1 MDDHEELVADRALSY
16 QDPVGWNVDHV
27 GQLSDAFELA
37 PPRRE
42 KSGTVARSSSFLSSL
57 TSFLLPV
64 PIDRSFRPL
73 HHRLMP
79 GAAGY
84 EDAMTTVADQTLQEA
99 REAFERHAW
108 HAAHEGFL
116 EADAASPLSPEDLE
130 HLAEAAWWTGRLADV
145 IAAVER
151 AYSGHLAAGHR
162 ADAARAA
169 LRLAAEFGHK
179 QEHAIS
185 AGWLRRAERLLAGEP
200 ESRAQAELSRAHFNR
215 ALERA
220 DFETALEQARHTY
233 AIAER
238 LGDVDLMA
246 IGLHDQGQVHI
257 ARGEVDEGM
266 ALIDE
271 ATVAAVNGEL
281 GAHATAV
288 VYCNTINACRDLAD
302 YGRAGEWT
310 DAAKRWCERQAIA
323 GFPGMCRV
331 RRAEIVR
338 LRGAWSEAEQQAR
351 LATSELSGFYLDY
364 AAEGFYQLGEIRLR
378 VGDPEVA
385 EGYFRQA
392 REMGRDPQPGLAL
405 LRLAE
410 GRAEAGAAMVR
421 RALDDES
428 SADRLARARLLPA
441 QVELAVAVGDLE
453 TAQRAAAE
461 LDGIAR
467 TFGSPALLAGAAW
480 AEGIRL
486 QAGGDHR
493 GAATLASRARKLWQE
508 IDVPYEIARSH
519 LLLGRALGAAGEGEP
534 ATVELEAALAIF
546 DRLGAEPDAAATRRL
561 LGRGEARMQ
570 PLQRVQ
576 TTFMFTDVVGS
587 TQLIEAIGDEAW
599 ENLLRWHD
607 ETLRRVIEARN
618 GEVVKQT
625 GDGFLAVF
633 AAADDAL
640 AAAQAVQRGLAEHR
654 REHGFAPQVRVG
666 VHAASGL
673 RHGRDFSGAGVHAA
687 ARIAALAGEGEILAS
702 AASLEAATR
711 RYSVSDRRPVKLKG
725 ISREIIVA
733 AVDWH

>member
-1 MDDHEELVADRALSY
+1 
-16 QDPVGWNVDHV
+16 
-27 GQLSDAFELA
+27 
-37 PPRRE
+37 
-42 KSGTVARSSSFLSSL
+42 
-57 TSFLLPV
+57 
-64 PIDRSFRPL
+64 
-73 HHRLMP
+73 
-79 GAAGY
+79 
-84 EDAMTTVADQTLQEA
+84 MTEVADQALQEA

-108 HAAHEGFL
+108 RAAHDSFL
-116 EADAASPLSPEDLE
+116 RADAAVPLAPEDLE
-130 HLAEAAWWTGRLADV
+130 RLGEAAWWTGRLADV

-151 AYSGHLAAGHR
+151 AYSGYLAAGHR

-179 QEHAIS
+179 QEHAVS

-200 ESRAQAELSRAHFNR
+200 ESRAQAELSRAHFNHALKR
-215 ALERA
+215 AEFDAALEH
-220 DFETALEQARHTY
+220 ARRTY
-233 AIAER
+233 AMAER

-246 IGLHDQGQVHI
+246 MGLHDQGQVLV
-257 ARGEVDEGM
+257 ARGDVGEGM

-281 GAHATAV
+281 GAYATAV

-338 LRGAWSEAEQQAR
+338 LRGAWPEAEQQAR

-378 VGDPEVA
+378 VGDLEAA
-385 EGYFRQA
+385 EEYFRQA

-410 GRAEAGAAMVR
+410 GRAEAGAAMLR
-421 RALDDES
+421 RALDES
-428 SADRLARARLLPA
+428 SADRLGRARLLPA
-441 QVELAVAVGDLE
+441 QVEVAVASGDLE
-453 TAQRAAAE
+453 TAHRASAE
-461 LDGIAR
+461 LEGIAE
-467 TFGSPALLAGAAW
+467 TFGSPALVASAAW

-486 QAGGDHR
+486 LAGGDHR
-493 GAATLASRARKLWQE
+493 GAITRASRARKLWQE
-508 IDVPYEIARSH
+508 VDVPYEIARSRV
-519 LLLGRALGAAGEGEP
+519 LLSTALSAAGEGEP

-546 DRLGAEPDAAATRRL
+546 ERLGAEPDATATRRL
-561 LGRGEARMQ
+561 LGPGEARVQ
-570 PLQRVQ
+570 PFQHVL

-587 TQLIEAIGDEAW
+587 TQLIDAIGDEAW

-607 ETLRRVIEARN
+607 DTLGRVIEEH
-618 GEVVKQT
+618 GGDVVKHT
-625 GDGFLAVF
+625 GDGFLVVF
-633 AAADDAL
+633 AATDAAL
-640 AAAQAVQRGLAEHR
+640 AAAQAIQRALAEHR
-654 REHGFAPQVRVG
+654 REHGFAPKVRVG
-666 VHAASGL
+666 VHAAGGL

-702 AASLEAATR
+702 SETLDAATHRYVVSNR
-711 RYSVSDRRPVKLKG
+711 RALKLKG
-725 ISREIIVA
+725 ISRDVVVGT
-733 AVDWH
+733 VDWH

>member
-1 MDDHEELVADRALSY
+1 MTEVAGQAL
-16 QDPVGWNVDHV
+16 
-27 GQLSDAFELA
+27 
-37 PPRRE
+37 
-42 KSGTVARSSSFLSSL
+42 
-57 TSFLLPV
+57 
-64 PIDRSFRPL
+64 
-73 HHRLMP
+73 
-79 GAAGY
+79 
-84 EDAMTTVADQTLQEA
+84 EDA
-99 REAFERHAW
+99 REAFERHSW
-108 HAAHEGFL
+108 RAAYDGFL
-116 EADAASPLSPEDLE
+116 QADAAVPLAAEDLE
-130 HLAEAAWWTGRLADV
+130 RLGEAAWWTGRLADV

-151 AYSGHLAAGHR
+151 AYSGYLAAGHR

-169 LRLAAEFGHK
+169 LRLAAEVGHK
-179 QEHAIS
+179 QEHAAS
-185 AGWLRRAERLLAGEP
+185 TAWLRRAERLLTGEP

-215 ALERA
+215 AVKRSEFDA
-220 DFETALEQARHTY
+220 ALEDARHTY

-246 IGLHDQGQVHI
+246 MGLHDQGQVLV

-271 ATVAAVNGEL
+271 ATLAAVNGEL
-281 GAHATAV
+281 GAYATAV

-338 LRGAWSEAEQQAR
+338 LRGGWSEAEQQAR
-351 LATSELSGFYLDY
+351 LATSELSEFYLDY

-378 VGDPEVA
+378 VGDLEAA
-385 EGYFRQA
+385 EQYFRQA

-410 GRAEAGAAMVR
+410 GRAEAGAAMLR
-421 RALDDES
+421 RALEDES
-428 SADRLARARLLPA
+428 SADRLGRARLLPA
-441 QVELAVAVGDLE
+441 QVEVAVAVGDLE

-461 LDGIAR
+461 LESIAE
-467 TFGSPALLAGAAW
+467 TFGSRALVASAAW
-480 AEGIRL
+480 AQGVRL
-486 QAGGDHR
+486 LAGGDHR
-493 GAATLASRARKLWQE
+493 SAITRASRAHKLWQE
-508 IDVPYEIARSH
+508 VDVPYELARSRV
-519 LLLGRALGAAGEGEP
+519 LLGTALSAAGEDEP
-534 ATVELEAALAIF
+534 ATIELEAALAIF
-546 DRLGAEPDAAATRRL
+546 ERLGAEPDATATRRL
-561 LGRGEARMQ
+561 LRPGEAHVQ
-570 PLQRVQ
+570 SLQHVQ

-607 ETLRRVIEARN
+607 DTLRRVI
-618 GEVVKQT
+618 GEHGGDVVKHT
-625 GDGFLAVF
+625 GDGFLVVF
-633 AAADDAL
+633 AAVDAAL
-640 AAAQAVQRGLAEHR
+640 AAAQAIQRALAEHR

-702 AASLEAATR
+702 SETLDGATHRYVVSNRRSL
-711 RYSVSDRRPVKLKG
+711 KLKG
-725 ISREIIVA
+725 ISRDVVVA
-733 AVDWH
+733 TVDWHQ

>member
-1 MDDHEELVADRALSY
+1 
-16 QDPVGWNVDHV
+16 
-27 GQLSDAFELA
+27 
-37 PPRRE
+37 
-42 KSGTVARSSSFLSSL
+42 
-57 TSFLLPV
+57 
-64 PIDRSFRPL
+64 
-73 HHRLMP
+73 
-79 GAAGY
+79 
-84 EDAMTTVADQTLQEA
+84 MTTVADQTLQEA
-99 REAFERHAW
+99 REAFERHEW
-108 HAAHEGFL
+108 RAAYDRFL
-116 EADAASPLSPEDLE
+116 GADAAVPLAPEDLE
-130 HLAEAAWWTGRLADV
+130 HLAEAAWWTGRLADM
-145 IAAVER
+145 IAALER
-151 AYSGHLAAGHR
+151 AYSGHLAAGDR
-162 ADAARAA
+162 AGAA
-169 LRLAAEFGHK
+169 LAALNLAKEIGHR
-179 QEHAIS
+179 QEHAV
-185 AGWLRRAERLLAGEP
+185 ATGWLRRAERLLSGEP
-200 ESRAQAELSRAHFNR
+200 ESRAQAELSRARFSH

-220 DFETALEQARHTY
+220 EYDAALDHARHTY

-238 LGDVDLMA
+238 LGDVDRMA
-246 IGLHDQGQVHI
+246 IGLHDQGRVHI

-281 GAHATAV
+281 GAHATAI
-288 VYCNTINACRDLAD
+288 VYCNTITACRDLAD

-310 DAAKRWCERQAIA
+310 DAARRWCERQAIA

-351 LATSELSGFYLDY
+351 LATSELSDFYLDY
-364 AAEGFYQLGEIRLR
+364 AAEGFYQIGEIRLR
-378 VGDPEVA
+378 VGDLEAA

-410 GRAEAGAAMVR
+410 GRAEAGAGMLR
-421 RALDDES
+421 RALDDEGN
-428 SADRLARARLLPA
+428 ADRLARSRLLPA

-453 TAQRAAAE
+453 TARRAAAE

-467 TFGSPALLAGAAW
+467 TFGSAALVASAAW

-486 QAGGDHR
+486 LAVGDHG
-493 GAATLASRARKLWQE
+493 GAIARASRARRLWQE
-508 IDVPYEIARSH
+508 IDVPYEVARSH

-534 ATVELEAALAIF
+534 ATIEFEAALAIF
-546 DRLGAEPDAAATRRL
+546 ERLGAEPDAVATRRL
-561 LGRGEARMQ
+561 LGRGEIRVQ
-570 PLQRVQ
+570 PLQHVQ

-607 ETLRRVIEARN
+607 DTLRRVIEAHS

-633 AAADDAL
+633 AAPDDAL
-640 AAAQAVQRGLAEHR
+640 TAAQAVQRGLAEHR
-654 REHGFAPQVRVG
+654 REHGFAPRVRIG
-666 VHAASGL
+666 VHAASGV

-702 AASLEAATR
+702 AESLDAATN
-711 RYSVSDRRPVKLKG
+711 RYVVSDRHSAKLKG
-725 ISREIIVA
+725 ISREIVVA
-733 AVDWH
+733 AVDWN